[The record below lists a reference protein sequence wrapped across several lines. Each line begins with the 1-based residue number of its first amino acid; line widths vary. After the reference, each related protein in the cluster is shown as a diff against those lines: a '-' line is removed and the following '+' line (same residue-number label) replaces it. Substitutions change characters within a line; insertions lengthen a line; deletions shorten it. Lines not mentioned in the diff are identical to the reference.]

1 VSQPAIR
8 VHRLSKAYILG
19 HRHKRGRTFREMLV
33 DVATRPL
40 RRLRGE
46 PDGATETFWALQ
58 DVSFDVQPGEIVGI
72 IGRNGAG
79 KSTLLKILSRI
90 TEPTSGHAELHGR
103 VASLL
108 EVGTGF
114 HPDLTGRE
122 NIFLNGALLGMT
134 QAEVRRKFDA
144 IVDFSEVEKFLD
156 TAVKHYSS
164 GMYVRLA
171 FAVAAH
177 LDTEVL
183 LVDEVLAVGDAAFQ
197 RKCLGKVRE
206 LTSQQRTVFFV
217 SHNMAAVSYLCQR
230 GIVLEHS
237 RMAFDGEVGD
247 AVEYYNQRFVQLPHD
262 GKRASHVLFDAP
274 ENAARFDFA
283 ITRIEMLDVRG
294 APKPMV
300 STGDDVVFRFH
311 YSSKRELKRGA
322 VSFELASLEG
332 AKLWLLSTQP
342 DGILPLDFAPGEQAV
357 DCTVRNLPLAAGE
370 YVVGAGLAVP
380 HAEYLWREQELARML
395 VLPADVYGS
404 GQAPTATRCL
414 LAVDHQWRPL
424 MPATAQ
430 TSPQGT
436 VESPWIR

>member
-8 VHRLSKAYILG
+8 VHRLSKAYLLG

-33 DVATRPL
+33 DVAAAPL

-46 PDGATETFWALQ
+46 PDGATTETFWALK

-217 SHNMAAVSYLCQR
+217 SHNMAAVSYLCRR

-237 RMAFDGEVGD
+237 RVAFDGEVGE
-247 AVEYYNQRFVQLPHD
+247 AVAFYNSRFVEQSHD

-283 ITRIEMLDVRG
+283 ITRIEMLETRG

-311 YSSKRELKRGA
+311 YSSKRELKRGS
-322 VSFELASLEG
+322 VLFELASLEG
-332 AKLWLLSTQP
+332 AKLWMLSTQP
-342 DGILPLDFAPGEQAV
+342 DGTLPLEFVPGAQAV

-380 HAEYLWREQELARML
+380 QTEFLWREQELARMT

-404 GQAPTATRCL
+404 GMAPTATRCL
-414 LAVDHQWRPL
+414 LAVDHEWRAL
-424 MPATAQ
+424 STTAQ
-430 TSPQGT
+430 ASLQGT
-436 VESPWIR
+436 MESS